1 MKQIVYLHMIIY
13 ILYNSTNECSE
24 VPLPAGEW
32 RVLLDGEDSFLWE
45 NEESEILTGGE
56 FHYVRIAPV
65 SVLILGEVGTPQ

>member
-1 MKQIVYLHMIIY
+1 M
-13 ILYNSTNECSE
+13 
-24 VPLPAGEW
+24 
-32 RVLLDGEDSFLWE
+32 LLDGEDSFLWE